1 MPLLDINQYVAD
13 RNGNN
18 NAYQFFLEVIQNSQS
33 VPNNTTNITVNHYA
47 LGRNGWGF
55 SGFTTPASYI
65 TVGGELKKTTTVA
78 SIPTSGAKTLIGTW
92 TGNVDHLGDGTLS
105 LSVSAR
111 FAPNTTAYG
120 YVPKE
125 NTLSGTVQPT
135 TIPRAS
141 DISVSNYTIS
151 NTTGSISYSITSKAD
166 FYHIIAWELN
176 GTTNTSGATRIN
188 NTTQS
193 FTISNQTLLNALP
206 TQVSGSLNITV
217 TTYSNSACTNLVGS
231 KTASATITINTAS
244 IKPSCTLGNIAINYT
259 PHNSITVPV
268 AGYSKVQ
275 SSFTATP
282 GYGASGTITYFS
294 ASHGDLA
301 TASSNSASGSVVSN
315 TIPSNTSN
323 YTYTLSAY
331 AKDSRGAVG
340 TTVTKT
346 ITVYGYQSPS
356 ATLNAYRTATNAAA
370 DTTLDGAGGYVY
382 VTFSGAVRS
391 SINSQNAIV
400 STSCTY
406 SGGISGTATTG
417 SHYTLGIDK
426 NVTFTLTVTDRVSS
440 STAVVSV
447 STVTYPLDL
456 YDNGTGTVGIGLG
469 TIANSGY
476 VTIGQTLHTRGNW
489 FTINNLMASN
499 LNQTSEGVVAYN
511 TSTTNRPC
519 DYGVCYT
526 LGQAGNTNSSSW
538 YSQIAFGTNGITYF
552 RNSINSQGTTWG
564 MWYPIY
570 AGNNKPTA
578 SDVGAL
584 PISSSNTADGEY
596 KFLNSSYA
604 PTITDTA
611 PGIGC
616 ANKGSRYLVNE
627 LLTDG
632 IIAPP
637 TAYSQHSMSTAASTI
652 RFYKYTGYSGGQ
664 WTGLTKTAIIDTD
677 GTYKPQIAITNNYYL
692 AGLAGVANSATEM
705 RIQVPIPSGY
715 TTVTPSIV
723 SNANTANLGYYGASG
738 WQTITMTAVSVLDK
752 NPASVTLTITTS
764 GLTAYRNYT
773 FRNGY
778 ISIKLS

>member
-33 VPNNTTNITVNHYA
+33 TPNNTTNITVNHYA

-65 TVGGELKKTTTVA
+65 TVGGVLKKTTTVA
-78 SIPTSGAKTLIGTW
+78 SIPTNGTKTLIGTW
-92 TGNVDHLGDGTLS
+92 TDNVEHLGDGTLS

-231 KTASATITINTAS
+231 KTASATITINTTS
-244 IKPSCTLGNIAINYT
+244 IKPSCTLGNIGINYT

-301 TASSNSASGSVVSN
+301 TASSNSASGTVISK

-417 SHYTLGIDK
+417 SHYTLAIDK
-426 NVTFTLTVTDRVSS
+426 SVTFTLTVTDRVSS

-447 STVTYPLDL
+447 SAVKYPLDL
-456 YDNGTGTVGIGLG
+456 YDEGNGTVGVGLG
-469 TIANSGY
+469 TIAQAGYIVVGIPLKREGKTASGTEDFIGIATSALSATSATTATKLGTS
-476 VTIGQTLHTRGNW
+476 TIGGTATPIYLNAGVPTSVQQPASGTWFSGVPKIGSDGVMEIGGYIDFHATNTTANDYDARLQATGTGTNLLALKYRG
-489 FTINNLMASN
+489 TV
-499 LNQTSEGVVAYN
+499 GVSRWCQG
-511 TSTTNRPC
+511 TSTTSNA
-519 DYGVCYT
+519 T
-526 LGQAGNTNSSSW
+526 ATAGTFYYVPLQNTESDNPIIDSSSTKL
-538 YSQIAFGTNGITYF
+538 YGKQNGGIKVFRAGKYRVSRSIYLGTGSNGRAGAYIYDSNNQAFSTSTSVELIGNALYGNGTDVVVTIPPRIITM
-552 RNSINSQGTTWG
+552 Q
-564 MWYPIY
+564 
-570 AGNNKPTA
+570 
-578 SDVGAL
+578 
-584 PISSSNTADGEY
+584 
-596 KFLNSSYA
+596 
-604 PTITDTA
+604 
-611 PGIGC
+611 
-616 ANKGSRYLVNE
+616 ANHIVHLV
-627 LLTDG
+627 
-632 IIAPP
+632 ARC
-637 TAYSQHSMSTAASTI
+637 M
-652 RFYKYTGYSGGQ
+652 
-664 WTGLTKTAIIDTD
+664 
-677 GTYKPQIAITNNYYL
+677 
-692 AGLAGVANSATEM
+692 
-705 RIQVPIPSGY
+705 
-715 TTVTPSIV
+715 
-723 SNANTANLGYYGASG
+723 TANGTIYYSNKSTYLLVE
-738 WQTITMTAVSVLDK
+738 WVSD
-752 NPASVTLTITTS
+752 
-764 GLTAYRNYT
+764 
-773 FRNGY
+773 
-778 ISIKLS
+778 

>member
-33 VPNNTTNITVNHYA
+33 TPNNTTNITVNHYA

-65 TVGGELKKTTTVA
+65 TVGGVLRKTTTVA
-78 SIPTSGAKTLIGTW
+78 SIPTNGTKTLIGTW
-92 TGNVDHLGDGTLS
+92 TDNVEHLGDGTLS

-206 TQVSGSLNITV
+206 TQVSGSLSITV

-231 KTASATITINTAS
+231 KTASATITINTTS
-244 IKPSCTLGNIAINYT
+244 IKPSCTLGNIGINYT

-301 TASSNSASGSVVSN
+301 TASSNSASGTVISK

-323 YTYTLSAY
+323 YTYTLTAY

-382 VTFSGAVRS
+382 VTFSGTFRS

-406 SGGISGTATTG
+406 SGGISGTATDG

-447 STVTYPLDL
+447 SAVKYPLDL
-456 YDNGTGTVGIGLG
+456 YDEGNGTVGVGLG
-469 TIANSGY
+469 TIAQASFIVSGLPLKREGKTASGAEDFIGVATSALSATTATTATKLGTSTVGGTATPIYLNSGAPTSVATPTSGAWFGGIPKVSSAGVMEIGKY
-476 VTIGQTLHTRGNW
+476 IDFHDTNTTTVDNSARLFVDGTTLKISGTSPDTGTILTQNNW
-489 FTINNLMASN
+489 ASLTYQSSMIIARSSAATI
-499 LNQTSEGVVAYN
+499 
-511 TSTTNRPC
+511 TSTTSN
-519 DYGVCYT
+519 YFYKIVLST
-526 LGQAGNTNSSSW
+526 STTAGSASSLFSIENGGIKVLVAGKYKISASAYFQSNSS
-538 YSQIAFGTNGITYF
+538 GC
-552 RNSINSQGTTWG
+552 
-564 MWYPIY
+564 
-570 AGNNKPTA
+570 
-578 SDVGAL
+578 L
-584 PISSSNTADGEY
+584 PSVYIRSSSSTISDSSSSATGMGTELAGTSLPATTAAMPVTCFPMLVSITANTY
-596 KFLNSSYA
+596 
-604 PTITDTA
+604 I
-611 PGIGC
+611 
-616 ANKGSRYLVNE
+616 YLV
-627 LLTDG
+627 
-632 IIAPP
+632 ARPR
-637 TAYSQHSMSTAASTI
+637 QAA
-652 RFYKYTGYSGGQ
+652 GQ
-664 WTGLTKTAIIDTD
+664 IVCNNNMTFL
-677 GTYKPQIAITNNYYL
+677 QIEYE
-692 AGLAGVANSATEM
+692 G
-705 RIQVPIPSGY
+705 
-715 TTVTPSIV
+715 
-723 SNANTANLGYYGASG
+723 
-738 WQTITMTAVSVLDK
+738 
-752 NPASVTLTITTS
+752 
-764 GLTAYRNYT
+764 
-773 FRNGY
+773 
-778 ISIKLS
+778 